1 MSAASLSAVV
11 CFSSRPYV
19 RCGAL
24 GLASGREKSLLL
36 LATATPVGAVFLLGG
51 IAKALTAL
59 PHIERRGK
67 P

>member
-1 MSAASLSAVV
+1 
-11 CFSSRPYV
+11 
-19 RCGAL
+19 
-24 GLASGREKSLLL
+24 LASGREKSLLL

-51 IAKALTAL
+51 VAKALTAL